1 MPPNRPQPALHI
13 WRQQQGGPVCQLET
27 GLKSLQRTLFH
38 RFRAAPG
45 PATVGTGAASLLR
58 KKLQVPVLLALLNAP
73 LPLAGHSLNMFS
85 PISTAAGGY
94 CGPFC
99 SCILQRGRHMC
110 KALAGP
116 HFAEHGPKFSIFA
129 AGESPL
135 PGFRLVGPASRRAQ
149 GKAAGSSR
157 SLHRS
162 ATQPRRGQ
170 TRHIG
175 APIAPISAAPSL
187 PSPCTLISRT
197 T

>member
-1 MPPNRPQPALHI
+1 
-13 WRQQQGGPVCQLET
+13 
-27 GLKSLQRTLFH
+27 
-38 RFRAAPG
+38 
-45 PATVGTGAASLLR
+45 
-58 KKLQVPVLLALLNAP
+58 
-73 LPLAGHSLNMFS
+73 MFS

-135 PGFRLVGPASRRAQ
+135 PGLRLVGPASRRAP

-170 TRHIG
+170 TRHLG

-197 T
+197 TCDPPISLPAASPQRRLQPQLCATGINNGSCKAGHRRPASSGRLP